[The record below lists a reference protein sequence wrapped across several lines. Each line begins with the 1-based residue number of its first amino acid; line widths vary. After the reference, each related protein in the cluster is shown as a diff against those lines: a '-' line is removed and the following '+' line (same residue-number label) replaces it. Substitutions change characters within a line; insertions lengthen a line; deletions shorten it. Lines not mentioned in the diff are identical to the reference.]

1 MQWGYRKGRWTR
13 PVWEGVRTKFKKDYA
28 AMLTFELNPK
38 GCIGVHQEQQWM
50 VEREKGM
57 DDIQG
62 RRNSMYEGIEKRKSK
77 AMGNG
82 EKVNIADSG
91 YKNKRNK
98 RQHSSLLASLP
109 ICWLC
114 RSVSASS
121 SSSAWSLEIK
131 ILKTWSWA
139 CFSSSLCPL
148 PRQPYSCLV
157 SITPIWESHM
167 FLYL

>member
-1 MQWGYRKGRWTR
+1 
-13 PVWEGVRTKFKKDYA
+13 
-28 AMLTFELNPK
+28 
-38 GCIGVHQEQQWM
+38 M

-91 YKNKRNK
+91 YKNKNNK

-109 ICWLC
+109 VCWLC
-114 RSVSASS
+114 GSVSASS
-121 SSSAWSLEIK
+121 SSSAWSLEMT
-131 ILKTWSWA
+131 ILKT
-139 CFSSSLCPL
+139 
-148 PRQPYSCLV
+148 
-157 SITPIWESHM
+157 
-167 FLYL
+167 